1 MRRLTKR
8 KKDLPQILNATNS
21 LLLSACCMPSPLLG
35 IASSHL
41 VLTTTRELS
50 VSVLDKE
57 TKGEGTQ
64 RHVAAGD
71 GTEVYP
77 GAAGPQSLSA

>member
-1 MRRLTKR
+1 
-8 KKDLPQILNATNS
+8 
-21 LLLSACCMPSPLLG
+21 MPSPLLG
-35 IASSHL
+35 IASPHL

-50 VSVLDKE
+50 VSVTDEE
-57 TKGEGTQ
+57 TNREGAQ